1 MRHSLYIQNKNC
13 TFAQIIMIL
22 FKNIYILQTKYSI
35 LIILFFVLFTVQNPI
50 YAQGILTH
58 RWNTDS
64 TVTFTYIDSTARSV
78 AIESS
83 CLLPYE
89 DHSFA
94 GRQARRAMQAIQP
107 SVWQLTT
114 RRTIKP
120 ELYTFRLFVNGKQ
133 QKQLPH
139 YESIWKRNKQM
150 HILLLADSPQS
161 QLYAATH
168 PQGRLDT
175 IDFRGEKG
183 NMFHAVVYLPVGYN
197 DTTEYPV
204 FYLFHGING
213 NQYDWLGQ
221 GRIANILDHL
231 IAQQQIQPLVVVM
244 PYCLLSE
251 SKFQDHVKATN
262 VGNYG
267 EILSGKFER
276 QFYEIHR
283 YIQSHYSIRP
293 TGNAIAGLSC
303 GARQAVNIAHADS
316 STFAYVGLFS
326 PVVSYRQL
334 PKAYTN
340 TLYWVGACSDDWM
353 FRDEA
358 KRFVRGLRKQQI
370 QPIYIETIGGHT
382 FTNWRIFA
390 TEFLQWAYPT
400 EIINNK

>member
-1 MRHSLYIQNKNC
+1 MCIWNKNC
-13 TFAQIIMIL
+13 TFAQITMIL
-22 FKNIYILQTKYSI
+22 FKNMYILRTKYSI
-35 LIILFFVLFTVQNPI
+35 LIILLFVLFTVHIPI

-64 TVTFTYIDSTARSV
+64 TVTFTYIDSTARHV
-78 AIESS
+78 AIKSS
-83 CLLPYE
+83 CLLPHE
-89 DHSFA
+89 DYSFA
-94 GRQARRAMQAIQP
+94 GRQARRAMQEVQP
-107 SVWQLTT
+107 AVWQLTT
-114 RRTIKP
+114 RRAIKP
-120 ELYTFRLFVNGKQ
+120 ELYTFQLIVNGKQ
-133 QKQLPH
+133 QTQLPH
-139 YESIWKRNKQM
+139 YESIWKRNKQK

-161 QLYAATH
+161 QLYATTY
-168 PQGRLDT
+168 PQGQLDT
-175 IDFRGEKG
+175 VDFRGEKG
-183 NMFHAVVYLPVGYN
+183 NTFHSIVYLPVGYN

-204 FYLFHGING
+204 VYLFHGING

-262 VGNYG
+262 VGNYA

-283 YIQSHYSIRP
+283 YIQSHYSIQP

-303 GARQAVNIAHADS
+303 GARQAVNIAYTDS

-326 PVVSYRQL
+326 PVVSSRQL

-340 TLYWVGACSDDWM
+340 IQYWVGAGSDDWM

-358 KRFVRGLRKQQI
+358 KRFVHGLRKKKI
-370 QPIYIETIGGHT
+370 QPTYIETIGGHT
-382 FTNWRIFA
+382 FTNWRKFA
-390 TEFLQWAYPT
+390 TEFLLWAYPL
-400 EIINNK
+400 ERIDNL